1 MGSPNKHA
9 LSQDTN
15 MKSQKKKQRL
25 KIKFSKTSYYINNNM
40 CYLLMKIEQ
49 GKWIQWCFSK

>member
-49 GKWIQWCFSK
+49 GK